1 VTAGIGNP
9 GVSKT
14 FAGKKDF
21 TLGSEVL
28 VKQMKP
34 DVYDFDIPEERLNH
48 YLKKSVVAVDT
59 ETRGLILRRDRLCL
73 VQICDDEGVVSFV
86 RFRDRH
92 QLPYNGDSN
101 LKKLF
106 TAPNITKLFHYA
118 RFDVTVMRYY
128 LGIDINPI
136 WCTKIASKLV
146 RTYTDRHSL
155 KYLVAE
161 MLEIELDKSDQTS
174 DWAKDDLTDSQLEYA
189 ANDVRVLIPIQKK
202 LKLILEREGRLEL
215 AERLFAT
222 LPLVC
227 ELDQLGFVNIF
238 EH

>member
-1 VTAGIGNP
+1 LALST
-9 GVSKT
+9 
-14 FAGKKDF
+14 
-21 TLGSEVL
+21 EVL
-28 VKQMKP
+28 VKQRKP
-34 DVYDFDIPEERLNH
+34 EVFDFDIPEERLNH
-48 YLKKSVVAVDT
+48 YLKKSVIAVDT
-59 ETRGLILRRDRLCL
+59 ETRGLNLRRDRLCL

-86 RFRDRH
+86 RYRDRH
-92 QLPYNGDSN
+92 QLPFSGDSN

-106 TAPNITKLFHYA
+106 TAPSVMKLFHYA
-118 RFDVTVMRYY
+118 RFDVGVMKYY

-146 RTYTDRHSL
+146 RTYTDKHSL

-161 MLEIELDKSDQTS
+161 LLEIELDKSDQMS

-189 ANDVRVLIPIQKK
+189 ANDVRVLIPIQRK
-202 LKLILEREGRLEL
+202 LAAILEREGRLEL
-215 AERLFAT
+215 AQRLFAT

-227 ELDQLGFVNIF
+227 EMDQLGFQNIF

>member
-1 VTAGIGNP
+1 M
-9 GVSKT
+9 
-14 FAGKKDF
+14 
-21 TLGSEVL
+21 
-28 VKQMKP
+28 KQRKP
-34 DVYDFDIPEERLNH
+34 DVFDFDLPEERLNH
-48 YLKKSVVAVDT
+48 YLKKSVIAVDT
-59 ETRGLILRRDRLCL
+59 ETRGLNLRRDRLCL

-86 RFRDRH
+86 RYRDRN
-92 QLPYNGDSN
+92 QLPFSGDTN

-106 TAPNITKLFHYA
+106 TAPQVMKLFHYA
-118 RFDVTVMRYY
+118 RFDVGVMKYY

-146 RTYTDRHSL
+146 RTYTDKHSL

-161 MLEIELDKSDQTS
+161 LLEIELDKSDQMS

-189 ANDVRVLIPIQKK
+189 ANDVRVLIPIQRK
-202 LKLILEREGRLEL
+202 LESILEREGRLEL
-215 AERLFAT
+215 AKRLFAT

-227 ELDQLGFVNIF
+227 EMDQLGFTNIF

>member
-1 VTAGIGNP
+1 LST
-9 GVSKT
+9 
-14 FAGKKDF
+14 
-21 TLGSEVL
+21 VL
-28 VKQMKP
+28 VKQQKP
-34 DVYDFDIPEERLNH
+34 DVFDFDLPEERLNH
-48 YLKKSVVAVDT
+48 YLKKSVIAVDT
-59 ETRGLILRRDRLCL
+59 ETRGLNLRRDRLCL

-86 RFRDRH
+86 RFRDRT
-92 QLPYNGDSN
+92 QLPFSGNTN

-106 TAPNITKLFHYA
+106 EAQQVMKLFHYA
-118 RFDVTVMRYY
+118 RFDVGVMKYY
-128 LGIDINPI
+128 LDIDINPI

-146 RTYTDRHSL
+146 RTYTDKHSL

-161 MLEIELDKSDQTS
+161 LLEIELDKSDQMS

-202 LKLILEREGRLEL
+202 LEIILEREGRLDL
-215 AERLFAT
+215 AKRLFAT

-227 ELDQLGFVNIF
+227 EMDRLGFQNIF